1 MKGWYKE
8 LAKLIIVESP
18 EKGRT
23 IQGFL
28 GGDYK
33 VIASKG
39 HIRDLPKGKLAVDLE
54 HDFTPDYI
62 EMPDKKAVIKELKDA
77 AENSDFIFLATDP
90 DREGEAISWHLAKVL
105 KLDEKAARR
114 VCFNEITRSG
124 VKEGMEHPRV
134 IDADLVDA
142 QQTRR
147 ILDRIVGYKL
157 SPFLWQKVK
166 RGLSAGRVQSVV
178 VRLIVEREREIRA
191 FVPEEYW
198 IVEALLSEKG
208 AKFKAKFF
216 GDQNGE
222 RKLIDKAAADTVIDA
237 CQKAPFTVTGVKN
250 TKRTKRPA
258 PPFTTSTLQQD
269 ASRRFSM
276 PSARTMQ
283 IAQKLYEGVHVAG
296 VGETGL
302 ITYMRTDSLRVADEA
317 VKAAEAYITAAY
329 GKKYLPEK
337 RNVYK
342 AKNAQDAHEA
352 IRPTTPDLTPE
363 KVKGSL
369 TPEQYKLYKLIW
381 ERFMAS
387 QMAACVQ
394 NLVAVELES
403 AGYLFKANGV
413 SVVFDG
419 FTALYDVSNDEKEE
433 NAALLSNLSEGDKP
447 ICEGI
452 TGEQKFTQPPPRYN
466 EASLIAIME
475 EKGIGR
481 PSTYAPI
488 ISTILKREY
497 VERES
502 KNFKPTT
509 LGETVT
515 QLLEEKFPKIVDV
528 GFTADME
535 EQLDEIESGG
545 NEMVPTLGKF
555 YGEFAKTLTEAAESM
570 KGQRVKLPDL
580 ESEETCENCGR
591 KMVIKNGRFG
601 KFLACPGYP
610 ECKTTKPFQKK
621 TEGVCPQCGKQ
632 LVERESKKGAKYYGC
647 TGYPDCKFMTWDEPI
662 PDKCPQCGAPM
673 FQKKGRGAK
682 TYCVKEGCGYE
693 KATYAKKAKDE

>member
-1 MKGWYKE
+1 
-8 LAKLIIVESP
+8 LAKLVIVESP

-28 GGDYK
+28 GKDFT

-62 EMPDKKAVIKELKDA
+62 EMPDKKAVIKALRDA
-77 AENSDFIFLATDP
+77 AKDSDFVFLATDP

-105 KLDEKAARR
+105 KLDEKASRR
-114 VCFNEITRSG
+114 ICFNEITRHG
-124 VKEGMEHPRV
+124 VKEGMANPRV

-166 RGLSAGRVQSVV
+166 PGLSAGRVQSVV

-198 IVEALLSEKG
+198 IIEALLSEKG
-208 AKFKAKFF
+208 TEFKAKFF
-216 GDQNGE
+216 GDKNGE
-222 RKLIDKAAADTVIDA
+222 LKLPDKTAADRVIAA
-237 CQKAPFTVTGVKN
+237 CKKVPFTVTGVKT

-269 ASRRFSM
+269 ASRRLGMRSE
-276 PSARTMQ
+276 RTMQ
-283 IAQKLYEGVHVAG
+283 IAQKLYEGINVAG
-296 VGETGL
+296 IGETGL

-317 VKAAEAYITAAY
+317 AKAAEDYITGAY
-329 GKKYLPEK
+329 GKNYLPEK
-337 RNVYK
+337 RNIYK

-363 KVKGSL
+363 RVKSSL
-369 TPEQYKLYKLIW
+369 TPEQFKLYKLIW

-387 QMAACVQ
+387 QMAACIQ

-403 AGYLFKANGV
+403 AGYVFKANGV
-413 SVVFDG
+413 SVLFDG
-419 FTALYDVSNDEKEE
+419 FTALYDISNDEKEE
-433 NAALLSNLSEGDKP
+433 NAALLQNLSEGDKP
-447 ICEGI
+447 ACEDI

-497 VERES
+497 VEREA

-509 LGETVT
+509 LGEAVT

-535 EQLDEIESGG
+535 GQLDEIESGG

-555 YGEFAKTLTEAAESM
+555 YGEFAKTLTDAADSM
-570 KGQRVKLPDL
+570 KGQRVKLPDP
-580 ESEETCENCGR
+580 ESEEICGNCGR
-591 KMVIKNGRFG
+591 KMVIKTGRFG

-610 ECKTTKPFQKK
+610 ECKNTKPFQKK
-621 TEGVCPQCGKQ
+621 TEGICPLCGKA

-662 PDKCPQCGAPM
+662 PDKCPQCNTPM
-673 FQKKGRGAK
+673 FRKKGRGAK
-682 TYCVKEGCGYE
+682 VYCVKEGCGYE
-693 KATYAKKAKDE
+693 KAGSTRKSKEEKQETV